1 MSAAGL
7 GRNRCVEKS
16 CDTWRGNQNRLQCED
31 VGAPGLPRFWAQ
43 FQVWHVS
50 KHKKMRAL
58 PCVDDTWRPRDLT
71 WRSQHLGE
79 RRDGTGEV
87 SGTGGTS
94 RQGETGSRQGWAR
107 TWLEWFRITF
117 LCFFFQ
123 WCIVHALWP
132 KGVGRLWKVLTR
144 VWLKSRIFAP
154 PGRIQDGQRSVIR
167 RCAAANSSELGEEGS
182 HGDY

>member
-71 WRSQHLGE
+71 GGANIWVSDVTAQVRCPGQEGLHDRGKLEADRVGLG
-79 RRDGTGEV
+79 RGW
-87 SGTGGTS
+87 SGF
-94 RQGETGSRQGWAR
+94 GSP
-107 TWLEWFRITF
+107 FYV
-117 LCFFFQ
+117 FFQ
-123 WCIVHALWP
+123 WCIAHALWP